1 MEEIKNNE
9 VMENNPDYEYTEVLD
24 IPTEKQINS
33 AVLSDELVKNA
44 SRFVEAK
51 IIDESVCYYKYK
63 DVNENEHERPV
74 CVGSEQIDCCITNQQ
89 MIEVSKL
96 VGVDAH
102 YLVTEAIESEIMS
115 SFDNHITSRL
125 FTLGWSHNMNIDGVG
140 GYTLNDDVSET
151 PAYHYVYSLGQSVPN
166 SEFYKTKS
174 LSFYKIKSLSVVKKN
189 NINEILL
196 QIIDRY
202 VNNSYK
208 NSFPDYIL
216 TNITVAI
223 EFYFDNETELSERY
237 SVRSEMYNDLRS
249 NNSIYQNQNL
259 IVTDKMDNSE
269 HIIKFYIY
277 PFMAASDTRI
287 LLGRISEDHEGCKLA
302 LYKSSDSL
310 KMVKTY
316 TKDNDG
322 NNVEKS
328 SKMITK
334 SRYSIFECENDNG
347 VAEKNYLTFFISL
360 C

>member
-1 MEEIKNNE
+1 MEEIKNKD
-9 VMENNPDYEYTEVLD
+9 MDNNPDYEYTEVLD
-24 IPTEKQINS
+24 IPSEKQINS
-33 AVLSDELVKNA
+33 VVLSDELIKNA

-51 IIDESVCYYKYK
+51 IIDEPLCVYKYK
-63 DVNENEHERPV
+63 DVDENEHERPV

-102 YLVTEAIESEIMS
+102 YLVTQAIESEIVS
-115 SFDNHITSRL
+115 SFDNRVTSRL

-151 PAYHYVYSLGQSVPN
+151 PAYHYVYSLGKSLSN

-174 LSFYKIKSLSVVKKN
+174 LSVVKKN
-189 NINEILL
+189 NIKEILL
-196 QIIDRY
+196 QIIERY

-216 TNITVAI
+216 TNITVAM
-223 EFYFDNETELSERY
+223 ELYFEKETELSERY
-237 SVRSEMYNDLRS
+237 SVRSELYNDLRS
-249 NNSIYQNQNL
+249 GNSIHQNKNL
-259 IVTDKMDNSE
+259 IVTDKLDNSE
-269 HIIKFYIY
+269 HVIKFYIY
-277 PFMAASDTRI
+277 PLMASSDTRM

-302 LYKSSDSL
+302 LYKSSDGL

-328 SKMITK
+328 SKIITK
-334 SRYSIFECENDNG
+334 SRYSLFECENENA
-347 VAEKNYLTFFISL
+347 VAEKNYMTFFISL

>member
-1 MEEIKNNE
+1 MKKEEIEKMD
-9 VMENNPDYEYTEVLD
+9 VNNPDYEYTEVLD
-24 IPTEKQINS
+24 IPTEKQIDG

-51 IIDESVCYYKYK
+51 IINGPLCVYKYK
-63 DVNENEHERPV
+63 DSDENEHEIPV
-74 CVGSEQIDCCITNQQ
+74 CVGSEQIDCYITNQQ

-96 VGVDAH
+96 VGIDAH
-102 YLVTEAIESEIMS
+102 YLVTKSIESEIMS

-151 PAYHYVYSLGQSVPN
+151 PAYHYVYSLGQSIPN

-174 LSFYKIKSLSVVKKN
+174 LSVVKKN
-189 NINEILL
+189 NIKEILL

-202 VNNSYK
+202 VKNSYK

-216 TNITVAI
+216 TNITVAM
-223 EFYFDNETELSERY
+223 EFYFEKETELSERY

-249 NNSIYQNQNL
+249 SNSIYQNQNL
-259 IVTDKMDNSE
+259 IVTDKMDNTE
-269 HIIKFYIY
+269 HVIKFYIY
-277 PFMAASDTRI
+277 PFMAASDTRM
-287 LLGRISEDHEGCKLA
+287 LLGRISEDHEGCKLVI
-302 LYKSSDSL
+302 YKSSDGL
-310 KMVKTY
+310 KMIKTY
-316 TKDNDG
+316 TKDNEE